1 MKCFRC
7 MLVTLFIVSFMGI
20 GPAFADDAA
29 KKKVLVDAVQ
39 YSVDLLEK
47 EGKAAFAELKAF
59 RFDNGNGYVYLT
71 DMNLIVTMHPVAP
84 ELLGKDCTLIK
95 DTKGKYFGA
104 EFKAKAEK
112 SGEGWTVYS
121 WPNPAKNKQP
131 ELKCSYYKVAKMK
144 TGEKVIVYA
153 ADFGISEQ
161 GCK

>member
-1 MKCFRC
+1 MKWSRC
-7 MLVTLFIVSFMGI
+7 VFITLFIVSFMGI
-20 GPAFADDAA
+20 GPACADDAA

-39 YSVDLLEK
+39 YAVDLLEK
-47 EGKAAFAELKAF
+47 EGRPAFAELKAF
-59 RFDNGNGYVYLT
+59 RFDNGNGYIYLT
-71 DMNLIVTMHPVAP
+71 DMNLVVIMHPVAP
-84 ELLGKDCTLIK
+84 ELLNKDCTLIK

-112 SGEGWTVYS
+112 SGEGWTHYW
-121 WPNPAKNKQP
+121 WPNPAKSKQP

-144 TGEKVIVYA
+144 NGEKVIAYA